1 MAEPQESSSAESD
14 PGREA
19 AAAAAALPRSLSE
32 TAQVVAA
39 SPEPEEDGGKCVF
52 CQIARQQMPGTELL
66 DCEVGGGA
74 RPASVGVVSA
84 SGAWEGRLRVWT
96 QSEDL
101 VCFKD
106 IKPAALH
113 HYLVVPKKHIGN
125 CRELKKDHVELVE
138 NMVNA
143 GKTVLERNNF
153 TDFKNVRMGFHMPPF
168 CSINHLHLHVMAPAD
183 QLSFLSKLV
192 YRVNSYWF
200 ITADY
205 LIEKLRT

>member
-66 DCEVGGGA
+66 DCE
-74 RPASVGVVSA
+74 
-84 SGAWEGRLRVWT
+84 
-96 QSEDL
+96 SEDL

-125 CRELKKDHVELVE
+125 CRELKKDHVELAPVHGCISSFKSFQRYVSHCHNVE
-138 NMVNA
+138 
-143 GKTVLERNNF
+143 TDRWVLC
-153 TDFKNVRMGFHMPPF
+153 F
-168 CSINHLHLHVMAPAD
+168 CIWDMNPG
-183 QLSFLSKLV
+183 
-192 YRVNSYWF
+192 Y
-200 ITADY
+200 
-205 LIEKLRT
+205 